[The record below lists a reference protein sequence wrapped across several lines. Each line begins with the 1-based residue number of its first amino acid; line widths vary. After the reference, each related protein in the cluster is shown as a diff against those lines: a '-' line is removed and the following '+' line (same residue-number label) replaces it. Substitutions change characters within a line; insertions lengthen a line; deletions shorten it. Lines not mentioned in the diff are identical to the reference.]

1 MTGGVSTM
9 LTLGKVPAPGVM
21 IDALQEVVVE
31 TALDVAGAFSL
42 TFGLAPTEG
51 GDWSTLLIDPF
62 KPMMPIGIRIGTGG
76 VPLPLA
82 VLNGFATA
90 QRARFA
96 EGGKSVLEIRGID
109 ITAVMN
115 LEEKAKAWTGLPD
128 GAIAAALFG
137 QYAVVPKVTM
147 TTPRVVEPMGSTVQ
161 RGTDIRFL
169 RRLARRNGFDCYVQP
184 EPITG
189 LDTGYFGPPTTA
201 GVASAVIN
209 VNMGSLTN
217 VRDLEVRYDMAR
229 PTLAMALGLDTAT
242 KAPGV
247 GVAPVSKLVP
257 MGIEPATL
265 RAVAGAGVAGS
276 MPMIRLAET
285 GGATVAELQPSAQAT
300 VDRASFAVTVE
311 GTTDESVGVLRP
323 GALIAVRG
331 IGRLF
336 NGLYQTTRCRVSVVD
351 GHFEQRF
358 TARRNAV
365 TMTGTEFVAI

>member
-1 MTGGVSTM
+1 MTSGVSTM
-9 LTLGKVPAPGVM
+9 LSLGKVPAPGVM

-76 VPLPLA
+76 MPLPLA

-147 TTPRVVEPMGSTVQ
+147 TAPRIVEPMGSTVQ
-161 RGTDIRFL
+161 RGSDIRFL

-189 LDTGYFGPPTTA
+189 LDTGYFGPPTTT

-265 RAVAGAGVAGS
+265 RAVAGAGVAGA
-276 MPMIRLAET
+276 MPMVRLADT

-300 VDRASFAVTVE
+300 VDRAGFALTVE

-331 IGRLF
+331 VGRLF
-336 NGLYQTTRCRVSVVD
+336 NGLYQTTRCRISLVD
-351 GHFEQRF
+351 GRFEQRF
-358 TARRNAV
+358 AARRNAV
-365 TMTGTEFVAI
+365 TMTGTEFVAV

>member
-1 MTGGVSTM
+1 MTGGVATM

-128 GAIAAALFG
+128 GAIAATLFG

-147 TTPRVVEPMGSTVQ
+147 TAPRVVEPMGSTVQ

-257 MGIEPATL
+257 MGIESATL
-265 RAVAGAGVAGS
+265 RAVAGAGVTGS

-300 VDRASFAVTVE
+300 VDRASFALTVE

>member
-9 LTLGKVPAPGVM
+9 LTLGKVPAPRVM

-147 TTPRVVEPMGSTVQ
+147 TAPRVVEPMGSTVQ

-285 GGATVAELQPSAQAT
+285 GGATVAELQPSAQAA
-300 VDRASFAVTVE
+300 VDRASFALTVE

-336 NGLYQTTRCRVSVVD
+336 NGLYQTTRCRISVVD

-365 TMTGTEFVAI
+365 TMTGTEFVAV

>member
-9 LTLGKVPAPGVM
+9 LSLGKMPAPGVM

-147 TTPRVVEPMGSTVQ
+147 TPPRVVEPMGSTVQ

-189 LDTGYFGPPTTA
+189 LDTGYFGPPTTT

-285 GGATVAELQPSAQAT
+285 GGATAAELQPSAQAT
-300 VDRASFAVTVE
+300 VDRASFALTVE

-336 NGLYQTTRCRVSVVD
+336 NGLYQTTRCRISVVD
-351 GHFEQRF
+351 GRFEQRF

-365 TMTGTEFVAI
+365 TMTGTEFVAV

>member
-147 TTPRVVEPMGSTVQ
+147 TAPRVVEPMGSTVQ

-285 GGATVAELQPSAQAT
+285 GGATAAELQPSAQAT
-300 VDRASFAVTVE
+300 VDRASFALTVE

-336 NGLYQTTRCRVSVVD
+336 NGLYQTTRCRISVVD
-351 GHFEQRF
+351 GRFEQRF

-365 TMTGTEFVAI
+365 TMTGTEFVAV

>member
-1 MTGGVSTM
+1 MTSGVSTM

-147 TTPRVVEPMGSTVQ
+147 TAPRVVEPMGSTVQ

-189 LDTGYFGPPTTA
+189 LDTGYFGPPTTT

>member
-147 TTPRVVEPMGSTVQ
+147 TAPRVVEPMGSTVQ

-285 GGATVAELQPSAQAT
+285 GGATVAELQPSSQAT

>member
-9 LTLGKVPAPGVM
+9 LSLGKMPAPGVM

-147 TTPRVVEPMGSTVQ
+147 TPPRVVEPMGSTVQ

-189 LDTGYFGPPTTA
+189 LDTGYFGPPTTT

-285 GGATVAELQPSAQAT
+285 GGATAAELQPSAQAT
-300 VDRASFAVTVE
+300 VDRASFALTVE

-336 NGLYQTTRCRVSVVD
+336 NGLYQTTKCRISVVD

-365 TMTGTEFVAI
+365 TMTGTEFVAV